1 MHCFTMVIVM
11 MELMVWKTIFRDHH
25 GRRLV
30 AKIQWW
36 FYDALLLSY
45 DSPLV
50 QWPTSRNCSNEKKDN
65 DYRYIIWKLKS
76 SQYKIVGHCSLM
88 LFHPQ
93 RKRTAQLVGF
103 LPSTKVV
110 SKLTSHTLKLSLF
123 YTRRLSH
130 FQIFTLSN
138 SHKFHTFAF
147 THSQI
152 FTPLYFHI
160 FTVGLGYANIKSW
173 FIFHRVVIDYRY
185 R

>member
-1 MHCFTMVIVM
+1 MEQETLSCSKDKTTSLFRFYLFTC
-11 MELMVWKTIFRDHH
+11 ELVVPPWTRNPLIPKSSFSC
-25 GRRLV
+25 LV
-30 AKIQWW
+30 
-36 FYDALLLSY
+36 
-45 DSPLV
+45 LV
-50 QWPTSRNCSNEKKDN
+50 RNEKNDN

-76 SQYKIVGHCSLM
+76 SQFKIVGHCSLM

-93 RKRTAQLVGF
+93 RKRTAQLGGL

-152 FTPLYFHI
+152 FTLLNCHT
-160 FTVGLGYANIKSW
+160 FTVGWG
-173 FIFHRVVIDYRY
+173 
-185 R
+185 